1 MPALDGL
8 RILDMTQWEA
18 GTSCTQALAWLGAD
32 VVKIEPPGKGDP
44 GRRFSGNTDDSPY
57 FIHWNSNKRSVSI
70 DLQNAAGRELLLRML
85 PRYDVFVENYG
96 PGVIEKLDLG
106 YEAMRAVHP
115 PLIYARVKGFGT
127 SGPKSDYKCMDMV
140 AQAASGAMS
149 VTGLPGGPPLRP
161 GPTTADSGTGTQL
174 AIAILAAY
182 VQRLRTGEGQLIEL
196 SMQEAMTYY
205 MRTQIANGSEWGTRA
220 AAREGNGSGA
230 EMNLYPCSPGGP
242 NDYIYFMIVN
252 SRMWLNLCKAIDR
265 PDLPTD
271 PRFERGRGRQ
281 QNADALYEEIAGFTR
296 RHDKHEAARR
306 ISNAGVPCS
315 AVLDTR
321 DLFQDPHLRA
331 RQFIERIDHPHH
343 GEVEMLGA
351 PIRMSASRVALQVAP
366 LLGQHTAEVLSED
379 LGLTPEE
386 LAALREA
393 GVIDR
398 RAERK
403 PTN

>member
-18 GTSCTQALAWLGAD
+18 GTACTQALAWLGAD

-44 GRRFSGNTDDSPY
+44 GRRFTGSPDDSPY
-57 FIHWNSNKRSVSI
+57 FINWNSNKRSVAI
-70 DLQNAAGRELLLRML
+70 DLRNPAGRELLLRML

-96 PGVIEKLDLG
+96 PGVVEKLDLG
-106 YEAMRAVHP
+106 YDCMRAIHP
-115 PLIYARVKGFGT
+115 ALIYARVKGFGT
-127 SGPKSDYKCMDMV
+127 SGPKAAYKCMDMV

-149 VTGLPGGPPLRP
+149 VTGLPEGPPMRP
-161 GPTTADSGTGTQL
+161 GPTMADSGTGTQL

-205 MRTQIANGSEWGTRA
+205 MRTQIANGSDWGTRA
-220 AAREGNGSGA
+220 AARNGNGHGA

-265 PDLPTD
+265 PDLPAD

-281 QNADALYEEIAGFTR
+281 QHADELYEEIAKFTR
-296 RHDKHEAARR
+296 QHDKHEVMRR
-306 ISNAGVPCS
+306 IAGAGVPCS
-315 AVLDTR
+315 AILDTR
-321 DLFQDPHLRA
+321 DLFKDPHLRE
-331 RQFIERIDHPHH
+331 RNFIETIEHAQH
-343 GEVEMLGA
+343 GTVELLGS
-351 PIRMSASRVALQVAP
+351 PIRLSASAVALQAAP
-366 LLGQHTAEVLSED
+366 LLGEHTAEVVTED
-379 LGLTPEE
+379 LGLDSHE
-386 LAALREA
+386 LAALRAA
-393 GVIDR
+393 GAIDQG
-398 RAERK
+398 
-403 PTN
+403 TDSI